1 MPRCGRKK
9 KVARDYLEKLNNRT
23 RGLESYQCRLEYL
36 FEQPVFETKT
46 LQKGVL
52 YYIKD
57 GGSSDTKT
65 AKSLLRINFATRKE
79 EEEKEQK
86 YQDEYIFDGVWL
98 THIDYQVKEV
108 KRYQS
113 AESGKEGEAV
123 DVFDL
128 AAKNFP
134 IIGFSKAEELE
145 KNYDIN
151 QPVEKSEGGEK
162 YAVLNL
168 SPKADSEYKD
178 YKTIELW
185 IDDKL
190 NLPAKII
197 ATNADGDIYR
207 VRFLEPKVNQ
217 KIDKKIFEYKI
228 PKGFGVEIV
237 PLKDK

>member
-1 MPRCGRKK
+1 
-9 KVARDYLEKLNNRT
+9 
-23 RGLESYQCRLEYL
+23 
-36 FEQPVFETKT
+36 
-46 LQKGVL
+46 
-52 YYIKD
+52 
-57 GGSSDTKT
+57 
-65 AKSLLRINFATRKE
+65 
-79 EEEKEQK
+79 
-86 YQDEYIFDGVWL
+86 
-98 THIDYQVKEV
+98 
-108 KRYQS
+108 
-113 AESGKEGEAV
+113 
-123 DVFDL
+123 
-128 AAKNFP
+128 
-134 IIGFSKAEELE
+134 
-145 KNYDIN
+145 
-151 QPVEKSEGGEK
+151 
-162 YAVLNL
+162 LNL